1 MKERAKHLLF
11 IDESG
16 GHDLKTIDPGWPV
29 FVLVGLLV
37 GEKYYQRTLVPR
49 VKELKERHGVDA
61 SAVLH
66 SRDIRRWSGAFSF
79 LKDTDRRES
88 FYSDLNK
95 TITDFRMRVF
105 TVVIQKERLRDRFLN
120 PPNPY
125 DVSLSQLLSL
135 VCGPP
140 GMPSIN
146 RPVVSRIV
154 AESRGKKED
163 KELQGEYQ
171 SFQKV
176 GLLSYGSS
184 EIILRKAATVQKVF
198 PQRVD
203 FVKKEKV
210 IAGLELADLVAY
222 PIGKAVV
229 NNDWDNPA
237 YRIVARKIRQF
248 LLFP

>member
-1 MKERAKHLLF
+1 
-11 IDESG
+11 
-16 GHDLKTIDPGWPV
+16 
-29 FVLVGLLV
+29 
-37 GEKYYQRTLVPR
+37 
-49 VKELKERHGVDA
+49 
-61 SAVLH
+61 
-66 SRDIRRWSGAFSF
+66 
-79 LKDTDRRES
+79 
-88 FYSDLNK
+88 
-95 TITDFRMRVF
+95 
-105 TVVIQKERLRDRFLN
+105 
-120 PPNPY
+120 
-125 DVSLSQLLSL
+125 
-135 VCGPP
+135 
-140 GMPSIN
+140 MPSIN